1 MKNGCR
7 CIGNSMA
14 LTLEELKQKLSR
26 IDEIS
31 LLEVLEID
39 SEMLVERFW
48 DLIERKHDE
57 FEEEFESDEE

>member
-1 MKNGCR
+1 
-7 CIGNSMA
+7 MA
-14 LTLEELKQKLSR
+14 LTLEELKSRLTR

-31 LLEVLEID
+31 LLEVLDID

-57 FEEEFESDEE
+57 LEEDFEQDDED

>member
-1 MKNGCR
+1 
-7 CIGNSMA
+7 MA
-14 LTLEELKQKLSR
+14 LTLEELKQRLSR

-39 SEMLVERFW
+39 AEMLVERFW

-57 FEEEFESDEE
+57 LEEEFEDDEE

>member
-1 MKNGCR
+1 
-7 CIGNSMA
+7 MA

-57 FEEEFESDEE
+57 FEEEFEDDDE